1 MAPVIFYTL
10 IAGLSLCVG
19 GADALSIL
27 RVTVPTSV
35 ITGACYAAFVMKT
48 IVSPTAT
55 VTFVSSHTL
64 YTLALPL
71 LIT

>member
-1 MAPVIFYTL
+1 MCVCYLAACGGVMAPVIFYTL

-35 ITGACYAAFVMKT
+35 ITGACWEEKISQLETEMST
-48 IVSPTAT
+48 NQ
-55 VTFVSSHTL
+55 HEDL
-64 YTLALPL
+64 
-71 LIT
+71 